1 MLLLRFSRQI
11 YMKPNIDFHKPNRKS
26 YTIIIWGVFLI
37 ILIAQIFWLGS
48 EVERLKTTIE
58 QNKKTIEINNQSIDG
73 LQNYILEQ
81 IRKEHDSKFI

>member
-1 MLLLRFSRQI
+1 
-11 YMKPNIDFHKPNRKS
+11 MKPNINHHKPNRKFLMIS
-26 YTIIIWGVFLI
+26 IWGVFLI

-58 QNKKTIEINNQSIDG
+58 QNKKTIEVNNQAIDG
-73 LQNYILEQ
+73 LQDYILDR

>member
-1 MLLLRFSRQI
+1 
-11 YMKPNIDFHKPNRKS
+11 MKPNIDSRKPNRKS

-37 ILIAQIFWLGS
+37 LLIAQIFWLGW
-48 EVERLKTTIE
+48 EIEKLKAIIE
-58 QNKKTIEINNQSIDG
+58 QNEKTIEVNNQAIDG

>member
-1 MLLLRFSRQI
+1 
-11 YMKPNIDFHKPNRKS
+11 MKPNIDFHKPNRKS

-58 QNKKTIEINNQSIDG
+58 QHEKNIEINNQSIDG
-73 LQNYILEQ
+73 LQNYILQE
-81 IRKEHDSKFI
+81 IRKKQNPKFI